1 MIISLQQLNFHA
13 LHGLLPQEQCTGGHF
28 TVDVRL
34 HLPDAACLS
43 ALAHDDLSGT
53 VNYAEAHAV
62 IVREMQQP
70 SALLE
75 HVASRIASALLHAFP
90 PVQRVQVSVAKH
102 CPPIAGYAGGP
113 CSVQVDVPRR
123 LVVLDFDGTLADT
136 RQGILATM
144 QATFAA
150 CGASLPPEADVVATI
165 GLPLHESLAMLGG
178 WQGEALQH
186 AVDTYRTL
194 FEQVGTSRIEAFPG
208 VLSTL
213 RTLHTMGCTLAV
225 ATSRGHASVVELC
238 ARLSIA
244 PYIRHVLAA
253 DDVQHSKPH
262 PEAVLRLQT
271 ITGVLPERTWV
282 IGDTTFD
289 VDMGHAAQ
297 ALTIA
302 VTYGNHTPERLA
314 SSHPHHIVH
323 GFEELLPLIVK

>member
-1 MIISLQQLNFHA
+1 MTQEEQIARFKEGFPA
-13 LHGLLPQEQCTGGHF
+13 LDIVAAATPERGITRLDQEGIKEAVAYCQ
-28 TVDVRL
+28 
-34 HLPDAACLS
+34 S
-43 ALAHDDLSGT
+43 ASVAGRAKFVPASG
-53 VNYAEAHAV
+53 A
-62 IVREMQQP
+62 
-70 SALLE
+70 
-75 HVASRIASALLHAFP
+75 ASRMF
-90 PVQRVQVSVAKH
+90 K
-102 CPPIAGYAGGP
+102 
-113 CSVQVDVPRR
+113 DV
-123 LVVLDFDGTLADT
+123 FAHKSETISTLADNLEKFAFYDKAIFGVAPHDPVKT
-136 RQGILATM
+136 ADTLLGTPGLGYGTKPKGVLKFHSYPDEKRTALAEHLVE
-144 QATFAA
+144 
-150 CGASLPPEADVVATI
+150 GAEYMRNDDGSVNLIFTISPE
-165 GLPLHESLAMLGG
+165 H
-178 WQGEALQH
+178 
-186 AVDTYRTL
+186 RTL

-213 RTLHTMGCTLAV
+213 RTLHAMGCTLAV